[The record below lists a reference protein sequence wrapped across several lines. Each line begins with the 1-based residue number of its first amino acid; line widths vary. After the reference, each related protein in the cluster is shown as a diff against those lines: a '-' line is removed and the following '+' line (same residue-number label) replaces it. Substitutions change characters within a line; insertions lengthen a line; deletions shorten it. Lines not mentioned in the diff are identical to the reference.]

1 MIMIPVI
8 VSAVST
14 IIGAVISGV
23 VAVIVAN
30 RQHDKTMALVQYR
43 LEELEKKVDKHN
55 NLVERMY
62 VVETKLGI
70 IDLKK
75 TI

>member
-1 MIMIPVI
+1 MVSVI
-8 VSAVST
+8 VSAIATV
-14 IIGAVISGV
+14 IGATISGI

-70 IDLKK
+70 IDLRK

>member
-1 MIMIPVI
+1 VVSVI
-8 VSAVST
+8 VSAIATV
-14 IIGAVISGV
+14 IGATISGI

-70 IDLKK
+70 IDLRK

>member
-1 MIMIPVI
+1 MIPVI

-14 IIGAVISGV
+14 VIGAVISGV
-23 VAVIVAN
+23 VAVVVAN
-30 RQHDKTMALVQYR
+30 KKHDETMALVQYR

-70 IDLKK
+70 IDLRK

>member
-1 MIMIPVI
+1 MISVI

-14 IIGAVISGV
+14 VIGAVISGV
-23 VAVIVAN
+23 VAVVVAN

-70 IDLKK
+70 IDLRK

>member
-1 MIMIPVI
+1 MIGVI
-8 VSAVST
+8 GSAIST
-14 IIGAVISGV
+14 IIGAVISGF
-23 VAVIVAN
+23 VAIKVAN
-30 RQHDKTMALVQYR
+30 RQHDKTMALIEYR
-43 LEELEKKVDKHN
+43 LQELEKKVDKHN

-70 IDLKK
+70 IDLRK

>member
-1 MIMIPVI
+1 MIPVI

-14 IIGAVISGV
+14 VIGAVISGV

>member
-1 MIMIPVI
+1 MISVI
-8 VSAVST
+8 VPAIATV
-14 IIGAVISGV
+14 IGAVISGV
-23 VAVIVAN
+23 VAVIVCN
-30 RQHDKTMALVQYR
+30 KQHDKTMALVQYR

-70 IDLKK
+70 IDLRK

>member
-1 MIMIPVI
+1 MTPVI
-8 VSAVST
+8 VSAIST

-23 VAVIVAN
+23 VAVVVAN

-70 IDLKK
+70 IDLRK

>member
-1 MIMIPVI
+1 MTPII
-8 VSAVST
+8 VSAIST

-23 VAVIVAN
+23 VAVVVAN
-30 RQHDKTMALVQYR
+30 KQHDKTMALVQYR

-70 IDLKK
+70 IDLRK
-75 TI
+75 TV

>member
-1 MIMIPVI
+1 MIPVI

-14 IIGAVISGV
+14 VIGAVISGV
-23 VAVIVAN
+23 VAVVVAN

-70 IDLKK
+70 IDLRK

>member
-1 MIMIPVI
+1 MISVI
-8 VSAVST
+8 VSAIAT
-14 IIGAVISGV
+14 LIGAVISGV
-23 VAVIVAN
+23 VAVVVAN
-30 RQHDKTMALVQYR
+30 KQHDKTMALVQYR

-70 IDLKK
+70 IDLRKN
-75 TI
+75 I

>member
-1 MIMIPVI
+1 MIPVI

-14 IIGAVISGV
+14 VIGAVISGV
-23 VAVIVAN
+23 VAVVVAN

>member
-1 MIMIPVI
+1 MIPVI

-14 IIGAVISGV
+14 VIGAVISGV
-23 VAVIVAN
+23 VAVVVAN
-30 RQHDKTMALVQYR
+30 KKHDETMALVQYR

>member
-1 MIMIPVI
+1 MVPVI
-8 VSAVST
+8 VSAIATV
-14 IIGAVISGV
+14 IGATISGI

-70 IDLKK
+70 IDLRK

>member
-1 MIMIPVI
+1 MTPIL
-8 VSAVST
+8 VSAIST
-14 IIGAVISGV
+14 IISALISGG
-23 VAVIVAN
+23 VAIIACN
-30 RQHDKTMALVQYR
+30 KQHDKTMALVQYR

-70 IDLKK
+70 IDLRK

>member
-1 MIMIPVI
+1 MTPIV
-8 VSAVST
+8 VSAIST

-23 VAVIVAN
+23 VAVVVAN
-30 RQHDKTMALVQYR
+30 KQHDKTMALVQYR

-70 IDLKK
+70 IDLRK